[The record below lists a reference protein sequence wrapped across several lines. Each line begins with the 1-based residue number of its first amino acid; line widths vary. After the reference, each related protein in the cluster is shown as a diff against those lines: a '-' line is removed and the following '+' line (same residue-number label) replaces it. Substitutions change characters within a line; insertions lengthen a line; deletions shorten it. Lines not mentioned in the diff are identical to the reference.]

1 MINFEFIL
9 LLNPSPKM
17 LSTLAQ
23 QLLGL
28 IVFSNLAS
36 AVRFK
41 FGVEEVK
48 VGLTRDNLED
58 DGLLVIASVTGSGD
72 KSDHWE
78 LGSLENGDSINWSNL
93 TQEIDVPSGASNLSM
108 AIGVSNADGAD
119 EELVSRR

>member
-28 IVFSNLAS
+28 LVFSNLAS

-41 FGVEEVK
+41 FGVEEMK

-58 DGLLVIASVTGSGD
+58 DGLLVIA
-72 KSDHWE
+72 
-78 LGSLENGDSINWSNL
+78 
-93 TQEIDVPSGASNLSM
+93 
-108 AIGVSNADGAD
+108 
-119 EELVSRR
+119 